1 MPLPHERAAIEA
13 ARGDR
18 KEKLIRAAA
27 VLDRVRAEHPGTSD
41 PHGLPPEVRREAL
54 DALEAFRARGSRFGV
69 PEIAALL
76 MLAAGLGVLALR
88 PHRVFQCE
96 ALEPGLASCRI
107 TDRLFGIVTLREE
120 TVAGIA
126 SADTDSRTHTEQT
139 SGEDGRTRTS
149 TTRTDELV
157 LLDAEQEPLW
167 SVAESRLLGASMA
180 DLAADVGELAAGELE
195 GPFARVHASW
205 PVLLAGTVF
214 FTLGA
219 SAALSSLGLFLRDR
233 GVVSPAIN
241 RVVFY
246 WGPLV
251 AALLLSVA
259 GWATALLGD
268 APPAW
273 LIAAMGLA

>member
-18 KEKLIRAAA
+18 KEKLIQAAA
-27 VLDRVRAEHPGTSD
+27 VLDRVRAEYPAISD
-41 PHGLPPEVRREAL
+41 PHGLPPEVRHEAL
-54 DALEAFRARGSRFGV
+54 GALAAFRARGARFGV

-96 ALEPGLASCRI
+96 ALEPGRASCRI
-107 TDRLFGIVTLREE
+107 TERVFGILTLREE

-126 SADTDSRTHTEQT
+126 AANTESRAHTEQT
-139 SGEDGRTRTS
+139 RGDDGRTRTS

-157 LLDAEQEPLW
+157 FLDAEQEPLW
-167 SVAESRLLGASMA
+167 SAAESRLVGASMA
-180 DLAADVGELAAGELE
+180 DLAADVSELASGELE

-205 PVLLAGTVF
+205 PVLLAGTLF
-214 FTLGA
+214 FTFGA
-219 SAALSSLGLFLRDR
+219 SAASSSLGLFLRDR
-233 GVVSPAIN
+233 GVVSPAMN

-246 WGPLV
+246 WGPFF
-251 AALLLSVA
+251 AALVLSGA
-259 GWATALLGD
+259 GWAAALFGN

-273 LIAAMGLA
+273 LVAAMGLA